1 MPPPQWIELLDQP
14 IPQLMPNPHEL
25 LLTAA
30 AITTPTPK
38 AIIEAATTSCD
49 VYPGT
54 ATGAP

>member
-1 MPPPQWIELLDQP
+1 MELLDQP
-14 IPQLMPNPHEL
+14 IPQLMPTAQLP

-38 AIIEAATTSCD
+38 PITAAAATSCE